1 MKKPFL
7 LLKSRGDGIRLALF
21 FVFGLAAS
29 ALFFIPENDMHVFA
43 NGGESGLRGLFNI
56 ISGWLL

>member
-1 MKKPFL
+1 MIKF
-7 LLKSRGDGIRLALF
+7 ALF

-29 ALFFIPENDMHVFA
+29 ALFFMPENDMQVFA